1 MGRGAGDGLGL
12 GSKQFSLGNAER
24 YQLGYNPFGA
34 AQPAEPNYDSRP
46 RQGPPP
52 FQPLHINIQ
61 MDGAVFNPASRQQTP
76 RGDIQLFQ

>member
-46 RQGPPP
+46 R
-52 FQPLHINIQ
+52 
-61 MDGAVFNPASRQQTP
+61 
-76 RGDIQLFQ
+76 